1 MLVDGLV
8 RATDNTPR
16 GNEALFAQIR
26 PANPEDTD
34 WTLGYVQSRYVLTV
48 SLVDTH
54 AQTLLFSKVS
64 SKACAEIGYFAET
77 ECTGKIGY
85 PT

>member
-16 GNEALFAQIR
+16 GNDALFAQIR
-26 PANPEDTD
+26 PTNPEDAD
-34 WTLGYVQSRYVLTV
+34 WTIGYVQSRYVVTV

-54 AQTLLFSKVS
+54 AQIFIIFKSVIES
-64 SKACAEIGYFAET
+64 MR
-77 ECTGKIGY
+77 
-85 PT
+85 